1 MKKFLTICIAIHGIL
16 IANPAAAQKMRYTN
30 HTEVGVTGYNL
41 TFKEA
46 GFNLQTFNGILL
58 NPDLAVGATV
68 GYEEFSVENRNNFSV
83 LPISA
88 AVRYTFLEPSKT
100 RMIAA
105 LDAGY
110 GFAWRNNYSGTDIE
124 TSGGLRLAPE
134 LGLKFNTGTG
144 NTFFSFAVGYQYQII
159 NEDRS
164 SAMGR
169 IGPTY
174 YFDYISN
181 PTVDYQNEVKMNV
194 HRFSVKVGFGF

>member
-1 MKKFLTICIAIHGIL
+1 MKKFLTICVAILGIL

-30 HTEVGVTGYNL
+30 HTEMGVITYNL

-68 GYEEFSVENRNNFSV
+68 GYEEYSVENRNIFSV

-110 GFAWRNNYSGTDIE
+110 GFAWRNNYSGNDIE
-124 TSGGLRLAPE
+124 TFGGLRLSPE
-134 LGLKFNTGTG
+134 LGLKFNTGAG
-144 NTFFSFAVGYQYQII
+144 NTFFSFAVGYHYQII
-159 NEDRS
+159 KEDWSTKRDL
-164 SAMGR
+164 
-169 IGPTY
+169 IEPTY
-174 YFDYISN
+174 FSEYISN
-181 PTVDYQNEVKMNV
+181 PIGDYQNEVKMNV